1 MVGLTSDNIHI
12 PFLLG
17 LGFRVSCG
25 EGDIGDGAPSGGE
38 RLHRNYMGHLA
49 RGILHPTPSAAS
61 ITCSYRTGSG
71 GSMQRRRTT
80 TE

>member
-25 EGDIGDGAPSGGE
+25 EGDIGDGAPSGASGCTGTTWGISLGASFTPRP
-38 RLHRNYMGHLA
+38 RLPRS
-49 RGILHPTPSAAS
+49 RVPTE
-61 ITCSYRTGSG
+61 TGSG